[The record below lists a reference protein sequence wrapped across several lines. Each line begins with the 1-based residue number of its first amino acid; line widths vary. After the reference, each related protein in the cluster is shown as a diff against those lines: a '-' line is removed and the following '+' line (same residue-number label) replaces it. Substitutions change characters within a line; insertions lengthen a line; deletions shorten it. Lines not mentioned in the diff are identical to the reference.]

1 MDIESGGMVSGKW
14 INPVDG
20 TIINVMN
27 TVIDENNQML
37 IITDKG
43 TLDMATFS
51 NNFIQC
57 DEQTL
62 EALTPIASQ
71 QQTPVQRVEIDN
83 SSSVVEPITTSVQQ
97 HQPKQTTNAKQDT
110 TSIIDKLFSK
120 IESKP
125 NIKIDIDWEDFPA
138 DQVNMLI
145 NFLDVKKEDIS
156 RYIID
161 NYLDEYAIIFAL
173 NSFLEDKKIGEN

>member
-43 TLDMATFS
+43 TLDMSTFS

-57 DEQTL
+57 DEKTL
-62 EALTPIASQ
+62 EELTPIASQ
-71 QQTPVQRVEIDN
+71 EQIPVQRVEIDN
-83 SSSVVEPITTSVQQ
+83 SSVVEPMTTSKQ
-97 HQPKQTTNAKQDT
+97 HQQKQTTNTKQDT
-110 TSIIDKLFSK
+110 SSIINKLFSK

-138 DQVNMLI
+138 EQVNMLI
-145 NFLDVKKEDIS
+145 NFLDVKKEDVS